1 MPFSKAGWKVTGMQ
15 ADPDRQSMLFDYEA
29 RTAAGLRALYELAL
43 DLLFPPRCACC
54 GRVDAIL
61 CAACAEELIHIEPIT
76 LPPMP
81 PIHSGAA
88 SGRHTGKLRSAIHA
102 LKYESDR
109 STAERLALPLGR
121 RMTAVFARLRWTI
134 DIVVPVPLHT
144 SRLRER
150 GYNQSMLLGVHVA
163 HQFDLPIVPDAIIR
177 LRSTASQVGRSSAE
191 RAHALKNA
199 FTAQPQL
206 VYGKTIL
213 LIDDVCTTGA
223 TLRACAQAALNAGA
237 RQVNS
242 LTLASA

>member
-1 MPFSKAGWKVTGMQ
+1 MKT
-15 ADPDRQSMLFDYEA
+15 DPDRQSTALHREA
-29 RTAAGLRALYELAL
+29 RIPAGLRALYTLAL
-43 DLLFPPRCACC
+43 DLIFPPRCACC
-54 GRVDAIL
+54 GRVDTVLCDHCADELVRGDIIL
-61 CAACAEELIHIEPIT
+61 

-88 SGRHTGKLRSAIHA
+88 CGKYAGSLRSAIHA
-102 LKYESDR
+102 LKYESDY
-109 STAERLALPLGR
+109 STAQRLALPLGQ
-121 RMTAVFARLRWTI
+121 RMAAVFAQLAWKI

-163 HQFDLPIVPDAIIR
+163 HQFDLPVVPDAVTR

-191 RAHALKNA
+191 RERALKDA
-199 FTAQPQL
+199 FAAQPHL
-206 VYGKTIL
+206 VDGQILL

-237 RQVNS
+237 RQVTC